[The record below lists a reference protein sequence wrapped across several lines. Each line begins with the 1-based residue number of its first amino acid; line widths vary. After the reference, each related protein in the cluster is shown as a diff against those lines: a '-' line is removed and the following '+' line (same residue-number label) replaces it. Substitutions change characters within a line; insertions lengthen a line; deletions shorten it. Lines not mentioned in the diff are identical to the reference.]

1 MKIKNKLATILV
13 FFTLISTSIL
23 ANSKSDNIEMPK
35 LELYDQ
41 NGKKHNLS
49 DYKGKVVFLNF
60 YATWCH
66 YCNQEIAHINK
77 LYKEFG
83 ENKQDV
89 IFLGVAAPKSKENRR
104 NADVTKDKVLTHMKK
119 KEIIYPILFDETGE
133 TLKKYGIKYFPM
145 NFIVNKQGYLEGYAG
160 GAISENDMR
169 KIINDAIK

>member
-1 MKIKNKLATILV
+1 
-13 FFTLISTSIL
+13 
-23 ANSKSDNIEMPK
+23 MPK

-89 IFLGVAAPKSKENRR
+89 IFLGELLLLNQ
-104 NADVTKDKVLTHMKK
+104 KK
-119 KEIIYPILFDETGE
+119 IVEMLMSQK
-133 TLKKYGIKYFPM
+133 IKF
-145 NFIVNKQGYLEGYAG
+145 
-160 GAISENDMR
+160 
-169 KIINDAIK
+169 